1 MFSLCF
7 IFLVFQVALGEV
19 CFLLVAFHWKAGA
32 LSMSGCAQLSP
43 LLPQARNS
51 VQSAQE
57 ASLSH
62 WLLTEKLD
70 GSRKTHKV
78 NFFSTWLRMPCRF
91 PNSCAVRWAHT
102 NLEVHS
108 QWRCCIFGWPGAVAG
123 STSHP
128 PLGLRAGAQE
138 VQSEGWDW

>member
-1 MFSLCF
+1 MFGLCF
-7 IFLVFQVALGEV
+7 IFLVFQVALSEV

-78 NFFSTWLRMPCRF
+78 TFF
-91 PNSCAVRWAHT
+91 
-102 NLEVHS
+102 
-108 QWRCCIFGWPGAVAG
+108 
-123 STSHP
+123 
-128 PLGLRAGAQE
+128 PLGSGCPVGFPTALQCGGHTPTSRCTVSGGATSLGGQGLW
-138 VQSEGWDW
+138 QGAHPTLLWG